1 MQKCPEP
8 AAPKEGNSNA
18 QVFFLVFHLQKIVVH
33 DDQTLEH
40 RFFVFRSVQKCDH
53 AAKTSILIT
62 GKFKVY
68 KVTIRFIRA
77 KVSRTAPRVFRKH
90 DNNSMYHSNNQNVTS
105 IASPHRLCKKSCRS
119 MDSKKKIK

>member
-1 MQKCPEP
+1 MHKF
-8 AAPKEGNSNA
+8 
-18 QVFFLVFHLQKIVVH
+18 FFLVFHLQKIVVH

-90 DNNSMYHSNNQNVTS
+90 DNNSMHHSNNQNVTS
-105 IASPHRLCKKSCRS
+105 IASPHRLCKKSCPS
-119 MDSKKKIK
+119 MV